1 MFSIGDTIYYVP
13 TINGR
18 HNHHLSSKYTN
29 FPFKGFVQSVNEFT
43 KSINDGGGF
52 DRFEFNICEKN
63 YAYTNKRKFNGR
75 ENVLIHGLLEEEILS
90 TRLVLLEK
98 NLLF

>member
-13 TINGR
+13 IINGK
-18 HNHHLSSKYTN
+18 HHHHLSDRYVN
-29 FPFKGFVQSVNEFT
+29 FPFKGFVQSVDEYT
-43 KSINDGGGF
+43 KSINNGGGF

-63 YAYTNKRKFNGR
+63 YLYTGNRKFN
-75 ENVLIHGLLEEEILS
+75 EKQTVFIFGLSEEEILS